1 MPVGEGGVPNVQAD
15 CPIFGTRFCKAVR
28 CNGRH
33 VATVLVIAV
42 RQLCLATLLPVSA
55 GCTPVKQKK
64 LRFHWKSL
72 KKELVLIVRA
82 IIPGS
87 IIQPSNHP
95 AI

>member
-15 CPIFGTRFCKAVR
+15 WPIFGTRFCKAVR

-64 LRFHWKSL
+64 LRFHW
-72 KKELVLIVRA
+72 
-82 IIPGS
+82 
-87 IIQPSNHP
+87 
-95 AI
+95 